1 MRHESM
7 NQERGEGGF
16 SLIELLAVVGIIAV
30 MSAVALPN
38 IVQYAKTYRL
48 NGALREVAGEMATA
62 RTKAIVGN
70 VNRGVSFL
78 IVDRN
83 TYRYVLEDT
92 VPPTLGPL
100 KDLPQNIVFDVAGA
114 HAHLHRAIQ
123 PSRELLQSR
132 GRRVLRGCLRS
143 RRPGATRPRRHALS
157 ARQRP
162 RA

>member
-16 SLIELLAVVGIIAV
+16 SLIELLAVVGIIAI

-48 NGALREVAGEMATA
+48 NGALREVAGEMAAA

-70 VNRGVSFL
+70 ANRGVSFI

-100 KDLPQNIVFDVAGA
+100 KDLPQNIVFDQLAGGNA
-114 HAHLHRAIQ
+114 TAT
-123 PSRELLQSR
+123 
-132 GRRVLRGCLRS
+132 LRFNRLGNFC
-143 RRPGATRPRRHALS
+143 
-157 ARQRP
+157 
-162 RA
+162 